1 MNVPAWVRWTV
12 LAVVV
17 MAIAVGGAAANM
29 AVLGASDA
37 EPTVGALSARGALP
51 AIATGPGSEPPPATT
66 DAANDDH
73 HDDDEHADD
82 HDDDS
87 HTDGDRDH
95 RDDTTR
101 DHDDD

>member
-1 MNVPAWVRWTV
+1 VNVPAWVRWTV

-17 MAIAVGGAAANM
+17 MAVAVGGAAANM

-51 AIATGPGSEPPPATT
+51 AIATGPRTEPPPATT
-66 DAANDDH
+66 DAADDD
-73 HDDDEHADD
+73 HDDDDHADD